1 MHSALYNIC
10 TTTQLGLLAKLFAHW
25 QIERD
30 KLVQKSTKCEYVDQ
44 DSVVYR
50 EREREKE
57 NGFMIS

>member
-50 EREREKE
+50 ERE
-57 NGFMIS
+57 